1 MNSHFFQLFVRTV
14 AGKTITIQAKPTD
27 TIDKEG
33 NWGEGRHRQRQG
45 QGVDTSAQEL
55 APEETWEMYRRW
67 QVTGCA
73 EDEAEHGSWQLRCN
87 VNGITTE

>member
-1 MNSHFFQLFVRTV
+1 MNPLLFQLFVRTV
-14 AGKTITIQAKPTD
+14 AGKTITIQAQPAD

-33 NWGEGRHRQRQG
+33 NGGGGRHRQRQG

-55 APEETWEMYRRW
+55 ATEETWEMYRRW

-73 EDEAEHGSWQLRCN
+73 EDEAEDGSWQLRSN
-87 VNGITTE
+87 VNVITTE